1 METERKVD
9 VHIMIDHQEYTVH
22 EDEMTGAQ
30 LKALAG
36 IPEANLLF
44 LEVHGPGED
53 EPIQNDTVV
62 HLRDGEHFFD
72 MPPGNFGD
80 WTHQQL

>member
-1 METERKVD
+1 MEIKVD
-9 VHIMIDHQEYTVH
+9 IHITIDHKEYTVH
-22 EDEMTGAQ
+22 EREMTGAQ

-36 IPEANLLF
+36 IPETNLLF

-53 EPIQNDTVV
+53 EPIPNDKHV

-72 MPPGNFGD
+72 MPQGNFGSV
-80 WTHQQL
+80 Q